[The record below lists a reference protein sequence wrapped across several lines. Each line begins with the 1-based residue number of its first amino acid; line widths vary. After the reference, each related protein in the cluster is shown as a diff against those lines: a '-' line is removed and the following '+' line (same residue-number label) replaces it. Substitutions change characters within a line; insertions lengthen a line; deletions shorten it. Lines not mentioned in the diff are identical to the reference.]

1 MLLTVLLFAL
11 AGLLLG
17 GAISLRRQGSG
28 WWSVILL
35 ALLAALALAAGVAR
49 T

>member
-1 MLLTVLLFAL
+1 MLLTVVLFAL

-17 GAISLRRQGSG
+17 GAISLRRQGAG
-28 WWSVILL
+28 WWAVILL
-35 ALLAALALAAGVAR
+35 AVLAALAPAAGVAR